1 MRIWINDK
9 QLDTYEGSVS
19 ITKTNNLWKF
29 GKAEFVHTQ
38 TVKLPATNNN
48 KALLDFADEFRTQ
61 SSVARGFVDCL
72 VDIDG
77 VFEQGR
83 LYVSGYADGDFSV
96 IITFGKELRSLDVK
110 LVDAI
115 KDSAM
120 PDHLRIGASQD
131 FVGATL
137 YDKDG
142 TEVKKA
148 AVKTNYLMSLLN
160 ASDMPIID
168 YDAFKHTELGIAF
181 GVGAEDVPL
190 YDKDI
195 SVNFKRIGNSVV
207 SEDRNTT
214 DIAYSYNF
222 AYFADF
228 AGYAMVTANAY
239 KLYVF
244 KNLNQ
249 PISIKNYY
257 GRVGYFQ
264 FPFNIELRFGSN
276 ANGYAVGFL
285 DEGQAS
291 TYEFMPVTQWFG
303 HYINVEAFAVNGI
316 ASGAEVSDNLSG
328 TKILIPKNQKF
339 VINYYTEFA
348 YDKELISG
356 SFVSGYF
363 TGGRVN
369 DFTLPIPV
377 SYGVFSKQFI
387 PDVTVYQL
395 LQIIAAYNK
404 KLLYFD
410 GSKYTLASVSE
421 ITGGNDYKCNNVA
434 KELTVSD
441 KAFDFAQHNYVEYKS
456 GGKSIDYTTDNVHLA
471 EENTLLTIPFDGGA
485 VPTGKFRL
493 ADDFPAI
500 GSIVLIPPQL
510 GIITYLMDAL
520 NVTKISGLDEFL
532 SKTRQVKIKFSMSY
546 LDFASIKELD
556 NFEYKGATLQWSSLQ
571 WSDGWCT
578 ATLQTLQ

>member
-1 MRIWINDK
+1 MRIWINDT

-19 ITKTNNLWKF
+19 VTKTNNLWKF

-77 VFEQGR
+77 VFEDGR
-83 LYVSGYADGDFSV
+83 LYVSGYSDGEFSV
-96 IITFGKELRSLDVK
+96 IITFGKELQSLDVK
-110 LVDAI
+110 LSDAI

-120 PDHLRIGASQD
+120 PEHLRIGSSQD

-142 TEVKKA
+142 AKVKKA
-148 AVKTNYLMSLLN
+148 SVKTNYLMSLLN
-160 ASDMPIID
+160 ASGMSAIN
-168 YDAFKHTELGIAF
+168 YDVFNHTTLGIAF
-181 GVGAEDVPL
+181 GVDAEDVPM

-195 SVNFKRIGNSVV
+195 SVNFKRIGDSVV

-214 DIAYSYNF
+214 DIAYTYNF
-222 AYFADF
+222 QGFPDFAD
-228 AGYAMVTANAY
+228 YAKVTANAY

-257 GRVGYFQ
+257 GRIGYYQ
-264 FPFNIELRFGSN
+264 FPFDIELRFGSN

-285 DEGQAS
+285 DESQAS

-303 HYINVEAFAVNGI
+303 HYINVEAFEVNGV
-316 ASGAEVSDNLSG
+316 ASGAEVSNDLSG
-328 TKILIPKNQKF
+328 TKILIPKNKKF
-339 VINYYTEFA
+339 VINYYTDFA
-348 YDKELISG
+348 YDKELLSG

-363 TGGRVN
+363 SGGRVN
-369 DFTLPIPV
+369 DFTIPIPV
-377 SYGVFSKQFI
+377 SYGIFSKQFI
-387 PDVTVYQL
+387 PDITVYQL
-395 LQIIAAYNK
+395 LQIIAAYNNK
-404 KLLYFD
+404 MLYFN
-410 GSKYTLASVSE
+410 GSKYTLADVSD
-421 ITGGNDYKCNNVA
+421 ITDKSDYHCKDVE
-434 KELTVSD
+434 KGITVND
-441 KAFDFAQHNYVEYKS
+441 KAFDFAQHNYVDYKS
-456 GGKSIDYTTDNVHLA
+456 GGKSIDYTTDNVHLT
-471 EENTLLTIPFDGGA
+471 EEKTLLTIPFDGGE

-493 ADDFPAI
+493 ADEFPAI
-500 GSIVLIPPQL
+500 GSILPV
-510 GIITYLMDAL
+510 TYLMYAL

-532 SKTRQVKIKFSMSY
+532 SNTRQVKIKFRMTY
-546 LDFASIKELD
+546 LDFVGIKELD
-556 NFEYKGATLQWSSLQ
+556 NFEYKGTTLQWSSIQ

>member
-1 MRIWINDK
+1 MRIWIDDT

-19 ITKTNNLWKF
+19 VTKTNNLWKF

-38 TVKLPATNNN
+38 TVKIPATNNN

-61 SSVARGFVDCL
+61 SSVARGFVNCL

-77 VFEQGR
+77 VFDDGR
-83 LYVSGYADGDFSV
+83 LYVSGYSDGEFSV
-96 IITFGKELRSLDVK
+96 IITFRKELRSLDVK
-110 LVDAI
+110 LVEAI

-131 FVGATL
+131 FVGAKL

-160 ASDMPIID
+160 ASGMSVIN
-168 YDAFKHTELGIAF
+168 YDVFNHTTLGIAF
-181 GVGAEDVPL
+181 GVGADDIPI

-195 SVNFKRIGNSVV
+195 PINFKRIGNSVV
-207 SEDRNTT
+207 SEEQSTT

-222 AYFADF
+222 ADF
-228 AGYAMVTANAY
+228 PDFSKYAKVTRNAY

-244 KNLNQ
+244 KNTRPLT
-249 PISIKNYY
+249 IKNYY
-257 GRVGYFQ
+257 GRIGYYQ
-264 FPFNIELRFGSN
+264 FPFDIELRFGTN

-291 TYEFMPVTQWFG
+291 TYEFMPITQWFG
-303 HYINVEAFAVNGI
+303 HYINVEAFTVNGV
-316 ASGAEVSDNLSG
+316 ASGAEVSNDLSG
-328 TKILIPKNQKF
+328 TKILIPKNKKF

-348 YDKELISG
+348 YDKELLSG
-356 SFVSGYF
+356 SFVTGYF

-369 DFTLPIPV
+369 DFDFPIPM

-387 PDVTVYQL
+387 PDITVYQL

-404 KLLYFD
+404 KMLYFD
-410 GSKYTLASVSE
+410 GNKYTLAAVSE
-421 ITGGNDYKCNNVA
+421 ITGGNDYQCKDIA
-434 KELTVSD
+434 KGITVND
-441 KAFDFAQHNYVEYKS
+441 KAFDFAQHNYVDYKS
-456 GGKSIDYTTDNVHLA
+456 GGKSIDYTTNNVHLT
-471 EENTLLTIPFDGGA
+471 EEKTLLTIPFDGGA

-493 ADDFPAI
+493 ADEFPAI
-500 GSIVLIPPQL
+500 GSILPV
-510 GIITYLMDAL
+510 TDLMDAL
-520 NVTKISGLDEFL
+520 NVTKIVGLDEFL
-532 SKTRQVKIKFSMSY
+532 SKTRQVKIKFRMSY
-546 LDFASIKELD
+546 LDFTSVRELD

>member
-1 MRIWINDK
+1 MRIWINDT

-38 TVKLPATNNN
+38 TVKIPATNNN

-72 VDIDG
+72 VEIDG
-77 VFEQGR
+77 VFEDGR
-83 LYVSGYADGDFSV
+83 LYVSGYSDGEFSV

-120 PDHLRIGASQD
+120 PEHLRIGTSQD
-131 FVGATL
+131 FVGAKL

-142 TEVKKA
+142 TKVKKA

-160 ASDMPIID
+160 ASDMSIID
-168 YDAFKHTELGIAF
+168 YDAFKHTTLGIAF
-181 GVGAEDVPL
+181 GVDAEDVPM

-195 SVNFKRIGNSVV
+195 SVNFRRIGDYVV

-222 AYFADF
+222 ADFPDF
-228 AGYAMVTANAY
+228 AAYAKVTANAY

-244 KNLNQ
+244 KNLNP

-257 GRVGYFQ
+257 GRIGYYQ
-264 FPFNIELRFGSN
+264 FPFDIELRFGSN

-285 DEGQAS
+285 DESQAS
-291 TYEFMPVTQWFG
+291 TYEFMPVTEWYG
-303 HYINVEAFAVNGI
+303 HYINVEAFRVNEVE
-316 ASGAEVSDNLSG
+316 SGAEVSNDLSG
-328 TKILIPKNQKF
+328 TKILIPKNKKF
-339 VINYYTEFA
+339 VINYYTDFA
-348 YDKELISG
+348 YDKELLSG
-356 SFVSGYF
+356 SFVTGYF
-363 TGGRVN
+363 TQGSVN
-369 DFTLPIPV
+369 DFTLQIPV
-377 SYGVFSKQFI
+377 SYGIFSKQFI

-395 LQIIAAYNK
+395 LQIIAAYNNK
-404 KLLYFD
+404 MLYFN
-410 GSKYTLASVSE
+410 GSKYTLAAVSD
-421 ITGGNDYKCNNVA
+421 ITDGGDYQCNDVA
-434 KELTVSD
+434 KGLTVND
-441 KAFDFAQHNYVEYKS
+441 RAFDFAQHNYVDYKR
-456 GGKSIDYTTDNVHLA
+456 GGKSIDYTTENVHLT
-471 EENTLLTIPFDGGA
+471 EDKTLLTIPFDGGA

-500 GSIVLIPPQL
+500 GSILPV
-510 GIITYLMDAL
+510 TYLMYAL

-532 SKTRQVKIKFSMSY
+532 SKTRQVKVKFRMTY
-546 LDFASIKELD
+546 LDFVGIKELD
-556 NFEYKGATLQWSSLQ
+556 NLEYKGATLQWSSLQ
-571 WSDGWCT
+571 WADGWCT